1 MRLLRGGFLVL
12 AVLWA
17 GLLPWAAYVAGG
29 GAGTSPAAG
38 LVASLVYAA
47 GSVVCHQRPERSFQL
62 FGAQLAVC
70 ARCAGIY
77 AGAAAS
83 ALVAGCRAGL
93 RRGRSAA
100 ARGGTAAS
108 RAAVRIGLAAASAPA
123 AATIVYEWA
132 SGAMPSHA
140 VRAASGALIGA
151 AGAWVVMGALAAG
164 RRSAV
169 L

>member
-29 GAGTSPAAG
+29 GAGTSSAAG
-38 LVASLVYAA
+38 LLASLVYAA
-47 GSVVCHQRPERSFQL
+47 GSVICHQRPERSFHL

-77 AGAAAS
+77 AGAAVS
-83 ALVAGCRAGL
+83 ALAAVCRAGL
-93 RRGRSAA
+93 RRGCSTAA
-100 ARGGTAAS
+100 LGATAAS

-123 AATIVYEWA
+123 AATLAYEWA
-132 SGAMPSHA
+132 SGTMPSHA
-140 VRAASGALIGA
+140 VRAASGALMGA
-151 AGAWVVMGALAAG
+151 AGAWVVMGALAG